1 MSLYVEIVECTSV
14 AKSVIWTQSIY
25 FQSMRFFAEDQ
36 IVGGKPPEES
46 KTWRWQ
52 QYNSGRDD
60 KCDNV
65 SGFGLLF
72 LKFVNLSTCFLSLCV
87 PTEQ

>member
-36 IVGGKPPEES
+36 IVGGETPWGKQDM
-46 KTWRWQ
+46 KMAAVQLWQRWQ
-52 QYNSGRDD
+52 VR
-60 KCDNV
+60 
-65 SGFGLLF
+65 
-72 LKFVNLSTCFLSLCV
+72 
-87 PTEQ
+87 

>member
-1 MSLYVEIVECTSV
+1 MSLYIEIVECTSV

-46 KTWRWQ
+46 KT
-52 QYNSGRDD
+52 
-60 KCDNV
+60 
-65 SGFGLLF
+65 
-72 LKFVNLSTCFLSLCV
+72 
-87 PTEQ
+87 